1 MVQRLRKASV
11 CRTARQALHGVSHRK
26 CARSCIPLPPCKHTN
41 AVTWVPSTWLP
52 RILMTFQRCPT
63 PPNTLHTGNS
73 SQLLRTLDSVT
84 TTAARCGFWGSYAS
98 HHVSCCLSVPSLSP
112 WHVMAFPESFRKKKK
127 CLWLLNENR
136 VCLPNHKSSVYLQWN
151 SQRAQVSFAVAS
163 CHGDYSVHWKTSF
176 T

>member
-1 MVQRLRKASV
+1 MRFAFCCYRNTWDEVIYEEWRFFSSESLRLGSPRAMVQRVTKATV
-11 CRTARQALHGVSHRK
+11 CRTARQELHGVSHRK
-26 CARSCIPLPPCKHTN
+26 CARSCVPLPPCKHTD
-41 AVTWVPSTWLP
+41 AVAWVPSTWLP

-98 HHVSCCLSVPSLSP
+98 HHVSCCLSVPSLSL

-127 CLWLLNENR
+127 MFMAAKR
-136 VCLPNHKSSVYLQWN
+136 KQSV
-151 SQRAQVSFAVAS
+151 FA
-163 CHGDYSVHWKTSF
+163 KP
-176 T
+176 